1 MADVNMEKAKQVY
14 EAIIAMLD
22 KRNWSYDRHDEDLV
36 ISSGVKGD
44 DLPINFL
51 LVVNAKNQVVSFLS
65 RLPFSMSEEK
75 LVDGAIACCIANNRL
90 VDGSFDYDVTNGN
103 ITFRLTTCYRDSDIS
118 ESVFEYMIMVASMT
132 VDNYNDKFLMISKGM
147 MSVDQ
152 LLNN

>member
-14 EAIIAMLD
+14 EAIISMLD

-44 DLPINFL
+44 DLPINFIL
-51 LVVNAKNQVVSFLS
+51 AVNAKNQVVSFLS
-65 RLPFSMSEEK
+65 RLPFTMSEEK
-75 LVDGAIACCIANNRL
+75 MVDGAIACCIANNRL

>member
-44 DLPINFL
+44 DLPINFIL
-51 LVVNAKNQVVSFLS
+51 AVNAKNQVVSFLS
-65 RLPFSMSEEK
+65 RLPFTMSEEK
-75 LVDGAIACCIANNRL
+75 MVDGAIACCIANNRL

>member
-44 DLPINFL
+44 DLPINFIL
-51 LVVNAKNQVVSFLS
+51 AVNAKNQVVSFLS
-65 RLPFSMSEEK
+65 RLPFTMSEEK

-103 ITFRLTTCYRDSDIS
+103 ITFRLTTCYRDSEIS